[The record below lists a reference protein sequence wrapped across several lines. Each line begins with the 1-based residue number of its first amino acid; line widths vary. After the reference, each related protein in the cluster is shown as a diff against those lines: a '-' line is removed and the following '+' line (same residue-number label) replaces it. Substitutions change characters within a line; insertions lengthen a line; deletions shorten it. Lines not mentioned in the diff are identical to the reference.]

1 MDEELDPTQDSTDQ
15 TEDPG
20 QTAPPMED
28 LKPDPSSRFKQYL
41 QAQMQQNQRR
51 QSPEYLNARDE
62 HQDRMAGMK
71 DQANLGSLLFDSA
84 GKFGSVAGKPTQST
98 YGQFAKGLSDNVD
111 AQAAREEQNQKLD
124 DQNQDKNSQL
134 YKYLIQQQAQ
144 DRKDVVE
151 KRASDAAVRSTD
163 PNSPA
168 AVQSRSV
175 LQATLRQKARIAAE
189 ASDMPS
195 SQKLLEMANEA
206 GKDMTAPEIAAMHN
220 QIKDL
225 NYDDLLNMRYKK
237 ENLGAIRDQRNAAR
251 DTANTMA
258 NDKQK
263 ASLLGKLGTDLDT
276 SRASSRSAIGTAAN
290 KLSGAERL
298 FSFAE
303 TSPQELADAQSDP
316 AKKAALSARLDAMTP
331 QQKAE
336 IVSGLMSQVTP
347 GSQSLGQF
355 EHLNAPTGEE
365 RMANLKQYF
374 MNDPAGAKAG
384 DFILKNLSSIN
395 NEYKTSKSQIDRYFN
410 SLKAKHRNT
419 FSTYPEDANGM
430 MDDYVKNLAGNDEA
444 VAKLTAPPQA
454 PGATG
459 SGTAQA
465 APGGGGKQVVKKQF
479 SPSRNQTKVTYS
491 DGTTEVING
500 GG

>member
-1 MDEELDPTQDSTDQ
+1 MDEELDPNEEMTGQ
-15 TEDPG
+15 TEDPAG
-20 QTAPPMED
+20 TAPPPPDM
-28 LKPDPSSRFKQYL
+28 KPDPSSRFKQYL
-41 QAQMQQNQRR
+41 EAQMAQNQRR

-71 DQANLGSLLFDSA
+71 DQANLGALLFDSA
-84 GKFGSVAGKPTQST
+84 GKFGSVAGKATPST
-98 YGQFAKGLSDNVD
+98 YGTFAKGLNDNVD
-111 AQAAREEQNQKLD
+111 AQMAREEQNQKQD
-124 DQNQDKNSQL
+124 DQNQDKNGQL
-134 YKYLIQQQAQ
+134 YKYLVQQQAQ
-144 DRKDVVE
+144 DRKDVAE
-151 KRASDAAVRSTD
+151 NRAAQAATRSTD

-168 AVQSRSV
+168 AMQGRSV
-175 LQATLRQKARIAAE
+175 LQATFRQKAKIAAE
-189 ASDMPS
+189 AGDMAS
-195 SQKLLEMANEA
+195 SQNLLQMANEA
-206 GKDMTAPEIAAMHN
+206 GKGMTAPEIAAMHN

-263 ASLLGKLGTDLDT
+263 AALLGKLGSDLDT
-276 SRASSRSAIGTAAN
+276 DRASSRSAVGTAAG
-290 KLSGAERL
+290 KLKGAERL

-303 TSPQELADAQSDP
+303 TSPKELEEAQSDP
-316 AKKAALSARLDAMTP
+316 DKRAALSARLDAMTP

-336 IVSGLMSQVTP
+336 IVSGLMTQVTP

-374 MNDPAGAKAG
+374 MNDPSGAKAG
-384 DFILKNLSSIN
+384 DFILKNLGSIN
-395 NEYKTSKSQIDRYFN
+395 NEYKTSKSQIDRYYS

-419 FSTYPEDANGM
+419 FNTYPEDANGM
-430 MDDYVKNLAGNDEA
+430 LDDYVKNLSGNDDA
-444 VAKLTAPPQA
+444 VAKLTAPPSM

-465 APGGGGKQVVKKQF
+465 APGFKPLHTMTRAEKEAELKALTGGQ
-479 SPSRNQTKVTYS
+479 
-491 DGTTEVING
+491 
-500 GG
+500 